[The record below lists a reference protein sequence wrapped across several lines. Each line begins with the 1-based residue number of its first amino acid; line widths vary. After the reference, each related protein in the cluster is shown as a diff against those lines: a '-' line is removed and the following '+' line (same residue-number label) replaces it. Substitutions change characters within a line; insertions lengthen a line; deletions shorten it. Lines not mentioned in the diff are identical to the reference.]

1 MRIVC
6 QPFAQRVQRPAAHR
20 FLAARVID
28 QAFRDAR
35 NPNGAP
41 IDGAS
46 ARAFLS
52 GSLMLSYSCE
62 VAELDLNCVIVRA
75 RTLMAAAT
83 LAGAAAPAPLKS
95 TETLNAQK
103 ADICHPRSTPR
114 HRFLKGGQYLEM
126 PGLRLTAPQA
136 QRLFGLDSET
146 WDAAPRVQSEE
157 RIT

>member
-6 QPFAQRVQRPAAHR
+6 QPFAQPVQRPAAHR
-20 FLAARVID
+20 YLAARVID

-35 NPNGAP
+35 NPNGTP

-114 HRFLKGGQYLEM
+114 QRFFLKGGL
-126 PGLRLTAPQA
+126 L
-136 QRLFGLDSET
+136 
-146 WDAAPRVQSEE
+146 WPRVCG
-157 RIT
+157 